1 MIVDYATV
9 KQFHVTAAATSIA
22 LFLLR
27 GSWMLWS
34 PERLQR
40 AWVRVVPHVIDTLLL
55 ASALWLAWQL
65 GPGASNWLA
74 AKFAALLVY
83 IAAGTIVLRRGR
95 TRAVRGGALLFAVAT
110 FGYIVSVAVTKSPWG
125 LLAPL

>member
-1 MIVDYATV
+1 MTFDYATV
-9 KQFHVTAAATSIA
+9 KLFHVTAAATSIA

-27 GSWMLWS
+27 GSWVLWS

-83 IAAGTIVLRRGR
+83 IAAGTIALRRGR

-110 FGYIVSVAVTKSPWG
+110 FGYIVSVALTKSPWG